1 MKSAA
6 AKSPAG
12 KTAAPKAIKTVVVN
26 RAPAK
31 AKAGAAAKPAAAGSQ
46 ARPRAKA

>member
-1 MKSAA
+1 VKSAA
-6 AKSPAG
+6 AKAPAR

-31 AKAGAAAKPAAAGSQ
+31 PKAGAAAKPAAKRA
-46 ARPRAKA
+46 PRAKA